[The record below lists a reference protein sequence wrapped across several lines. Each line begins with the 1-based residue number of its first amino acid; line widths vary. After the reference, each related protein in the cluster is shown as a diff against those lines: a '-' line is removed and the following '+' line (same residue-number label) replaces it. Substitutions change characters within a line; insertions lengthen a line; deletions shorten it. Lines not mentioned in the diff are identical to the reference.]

1 MNWNPWILIIGIIL
15 IIVGVGLIVVY
26 IIEYVDKKNKTTKN
40 TILIIVGSV
49 LLVVGLAMGIFYLIK
64 NRRSK
69 KQALEDAGV
78 AVLDMPSPN
87 YNPALLART
96 PNMGYNY

>member
-1 MNWNPWILIIGIIL
+1 MNWNPWILVIGIIL
-15 IIVGVGLIVVY
+15 IVAGIGLIVVY

-40 TILIIVGSV
+40 TILIIAGSV
-49 LLVVGLAMGIFYLIK
+49 LLVIGLGMGIFYLIK

-69 KQALEDAGV
+69 KQALEEAG
-78 AVLDMPSPN
+78 ASIIDLPSPG

-96 PNMGYNY
+96 PSMNYGY